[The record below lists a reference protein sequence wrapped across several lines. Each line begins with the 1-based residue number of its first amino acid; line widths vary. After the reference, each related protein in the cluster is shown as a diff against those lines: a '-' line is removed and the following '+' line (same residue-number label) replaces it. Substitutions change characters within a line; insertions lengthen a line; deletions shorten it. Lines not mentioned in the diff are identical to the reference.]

1 MSRGLIYLLLWSAY
15 TSACLLAGVW
25 TESNAKNAEID
36 RLKLNHATQQ
46 RVAAEAA
53 LLDFQGAQAR
63 ADQLQ
68 NRLAAADRSRQTQ
81 ALEHAREIKRLAT
94 GRPCLNAGLVGLLNG
109 AGGTAPAAVPETAG
123 QPAAADAA
131 AASDSDVA
139 GWIDHAQRQYDACR
153 DRVQALSDFHQGPG
167 DD

>member
-15 TSACLLAGVW
+15 TSACLFAGSWV
-25 TESNAKNAEID
+25 EGNAKDAVIAG
-36 RLKLNHATQQ
+36 LKLTHATEQ

-53 LLDFQGAQAR
+53 LLDLQAAKDR
-63 ADQLQ
+63 GDLLE

-109 AGGTAPAAVPETAG
+109 ATGTAPAAVPEAAG
-123 QPAAADAA
+123 EPAAAAAA

-139 GWIDHAQRQYDACR
+139 GWIDHAKRQYDACR
-153 DRVQALSDFHQGPG
+153 DRVQALSDFHQGAPR
-167 DD
+167 

>member
-1 MSRGLIYLLLWSAY
+1 MSRPLFYLLLWSAY
-15 TSACLLAGVW
+15 TSACLFAGSWV
-25 TESNAKNAEID
+25 EGNAKDAEIAG
-36 RLKLNHATQQ
+36 LKLTHATQQ

-109 AGGTAPAAVPETAG
+109 AAGTGSAAVSEAAGEPAATA
-123 QPAAADAA
+123 AA

-167 DD
+167 ND